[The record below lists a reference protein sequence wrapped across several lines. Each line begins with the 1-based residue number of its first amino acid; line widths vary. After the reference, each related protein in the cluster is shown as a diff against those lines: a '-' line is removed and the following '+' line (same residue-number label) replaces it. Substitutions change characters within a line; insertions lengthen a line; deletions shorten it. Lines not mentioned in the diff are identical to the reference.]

1 MKEENMTAQKLITVG
16 ENENTVFRSCKDGIH
31 TNVFE
36 TICAFLNTRGGTLLL
51 GVDESGEVYGFKE
64 RAIPDIIQAL
74 QTPSSRRLRWNR
86 CVRSWTANMSW
97 C

>member
-51 GVDESGEVYGFKE
+51 GGLFQW
-64 RAIPDIIQAL
+64 DIL
-74 QTPSSRRLRWNR
+74 PHT
-86 CVRSWTANMSW
+86 TA
-97 C
+97 

>member
-1 MKEENMTAQKLITVG
+1 MKEENMIAQKLITVG

-51 GVDESGEVYGFKE
+51 GVDESG
-64 RAIPDIIQAL
+64 
-74 QTPSSRRLRWNR
+74 
-86 CVRSWTANMSW
+86 
-97 C
+97 